1 MVFLQ
6 HRTEKLLNNTNGENN
21 NDELTIRFFAK
32 VTRTHSKK
40 PRHVQIN
47 LLVTPVLQKFK
58 HAHRQ
63 HNGTELTSVQTFQ
76 RVEIVY

>member
-1 MVFLQ
+1 MLFLQ
-6 HRTEKLLNNTNGENN
+6 HRTEKLINNTNGENN
-21 NDELTIRFFAK
+21 NDKLTIRFFAK

-63 HNGTELTSVQTFQ
+63 HNGLELSRVAMLQ
-76 RVEIVY
+76 RVD